1 MIFQTFANYLSL
13 TLPKYSIQ
21 GSKMDIKGTMA
32 TALWLLGSVG
42 IHTSKIRSRLVR
54 LFEIGC
60 WKVLQAYSNSKVSGL
75 GPLLRLFIKYQYIY
89 ICTAGSSMGTPSSYS
104 TKASSYI
111 AGGII
116 SKGIGSPGI
125 GSGTS

>member
-1 MIFQTFANYLSL
+1 
-13 TLPKYSIQ
+13 
-21 GSKMDIKGTMA
+21 
-32 TALWLLGSVG
+32 
-42 IHTSKIRSRLVR
+42 VR
-54 LFEIGC
+54 LFEISC

-75 GPLLRLFIKYQYIY
+75 GPLLRL
-89 ICTAGSSMGTPSSYS
+89 AGSSMGTPSSYS